1 VKCDFI
7 FGLKVLLKKCPEYV
21 VAFCML
27 LSILLLST
35 SFQIFERE
43 VDENMNEMP
52 KAMWCVLITMTTV
65 GYGDV
70 FPITNG
76 GRLIGILGAL
86 WAVFFVSLF
95 TVFIHNTLL
104 FSESQKRSFILLT
117 RL

>member
-1 VKCDFI
+1 M
-7 FGLKVLLKKCPEYV
+7 V
-21 VAFCML
+21 VFSAA
-27 LSILLLST
+27 LSLILLST

-43 VDENMNEMP
+43 VDDNMVHIA

-70 FPITNG
+70 FPVTNG
-76 GRLIGILGAL
+76 GRLISIIGAL

-104 FSESQKRSFILLT
+104 FTES
-117 RL
+117 